1 MASRIPATESIS
13 SPQQARDP
21 DPGSPSEPSEPLAP
35 EPEELPTYTDVPE
48 ALPSYTD
55 IPETPDH

>member
-1 MASRIPATESIS
+1 MSSRIPATESIS
-13 SPQQARDP
+13 SLGQARDP
-21 DPGSPSEPSEPLAP
+21 EPGSPSEPGEPPAP

-55 IPETPDH
+55 IPETPDR